1 VLASGHTDRPPCS
14 LQGTLFLYR
23 RDLRQVYRVES
34 LVGLAGSDGN
44 HHVLQLQLLYRF
56 VVGKTIILLRC
67 RCRFQRRY
75 RKNLGPVTQ
84 ASSRLHHSVDDYDY
98 PSRLV
103 LVGD

>member
-1 VLASGHTDRPPCS
+1 MLASGHTDMPPCS
-14 LQGTLFLYR
+14 LQGTLYLYR

-34 LVGLAGSDGN
+34 LVVLVGSSGY

-56 VVGKTIILLRC
+56 IVGRILVLR
-67 RCRFQRRY
+67 RRRFQRRY

-84 ASSRLHHSVDDYDY
+84 ASNCLHHSVDDYDY

-103 LVGD
+103 SVRD

>member
-14 LQGTLFLYR
+14 LQGTLYLYR

-34 LVGLAGSDGN
+34 LVVLAGSDGN
-44 HHVLQLQLLYRF
+44 HHVLQLRLLYRF
-56 VVGKTIILLRC
+56 VAGIIIVLLCC
-67 RCRFQRRY
+67 RRFQRRY
-75 RKNLGPVTQ
+75 RKNLRPVTQ

-103 LVGD
+103 SIRD